1 MVLVLAAYGTPDQSA
16 AGAEQ
21 TGFNSSSIGGS
32 MMVRGLG
39 TVIYHV
45 ADLHRATTW
54 YTQAFQQEPYFDEP
68 FYVGFKI
75 GGYELGLDPD
85 FTLSKPGPG
94 GGVAY
99 WRVEQIEA
107 AVQHFASVG
116 AIVAAVGTVIDPER
130 PHLSSGGG
138 GAARRLCRCRGA

>member
-1 MVLVLAAYGTPDQSA
+1 MVLVLATYGTPDQSA

-39 TVIYHV
+39 SVIYHV

-68 FYVGFKI
+68 FYVGFNI

-85 FTLSKPGPG
+85 FTLSKAWATARFDEALSVAATIGNA
-94 GGVAY
+94 GVA
-99 WRVEQIEA
+99 
-107 AVQHFASVG
+107 
-116 AIVAAVGTVIDPER
+116 
-130 PHLSSGGG
+130 LSPNLDH
-138 GAARRLCRCRGA
+138 AL

>member
-1 MVLVLAAYGTPDQSA
+1 MVLVLAACGTPDQSA

-32 MMVRGLG
+32 MMVRRLG

-68 FYVGFKI
+68 FYIGFNI
-75 GGYELGLDPD
+75 GGYELGLDSD
-85 FTLSKPGPG
+85 FTLSRPGAGPNSR
-94 GGVAY
+94 GVCVLA
-99 WRVEQIEA
+99 RDCA
-107 AVQHFASVG
+107 AKSVSYSS
-116 AIVAAVGTVIDPER
+116 AVDR
-130 PHLSSGGG
+130 W
-138 GAARRLCRCRGA
+138 C